1 MKIHFS
7 PTFFFLMDIDF
18 SKVKTLEPINKKFV
32 LDRISDA
39 QIFAYY
45 HGQFSLGEVYCS
57 KLRPD
62 KTPSCGFY
70 ISTSGKLIYN
80 DIAKET
86 SYDCFAFV
94 AALYNITFGEAVKK
108 IASDFGLID
117 GVPNKLAEKAMT
129 DLSGFDKT
137 LKKETVIA
145 FSPAKWDD
153 NNLSFWK
160 RYHITQDELERENIY
175 CINDLFINEV
185 RISKKDK
192 FVRYAITRMVD
203 GEMKTKV
210 YTPGSD
216 KFKWVSNIPMDCPF
230 GLDTFKPTGFSFVT
244 KSQKDRIVLKKF
256 LGDAVIACQ
265 SEKMSAFP
273 EKLQNQLKK
282 RVPINYVGYD
292 NDPTGLES
300 LSKLE
305 QNGFVPIHIPVEY
318 REKFGLKDFSDLVKE
333 HGLKSLESFLK
344 TNKII

>member
-1 MKIHFS
+1 M
-7 PTFFFLMDIDF
+7 IDF
-18 SKVKTLEPINKKFV
+18 SKAKTLEPINKKFV

-45 HGQFSLGEVYCS
+45 HGQFSLGEIYCS

-62 KTPSCGFY
+62 KNPSCGFY

-80 DIAKET
+80 DIAKEQ

-108 IASDFGLID
+108 IAADFGLID
-117 GVPNKLAEKAMT
+117 GVPNKLAEKAMA
-129 DLSGFDKT
+129 DLSSFDKT

-145 FSPAKWDD
+145 FSPAKWTSE
-153 NNLSFWK
+153 NLSFWWQY
-160 RYHITQDELERENIY
+160 RISQDELEAENIY
-175 CINDLFINEV
+175 CINNLFINEV
-185 RISKKDK
+185 RISKKENLI
-192 FVRYAITRMVD
+192 RYAITRMVD

-216 KFKWVSNIPMDCPF
+216 KYKWVSNIPMDCPF
-230 GLDTFKPTGFSFVT
+230 GLDTFKPKDFAFVT

-273 EKLQNQLKK
+273 ERLQNQLLK
-282 RVPINYVGYD
+282 RVPKNYVGYD
-292 NDPTGLES
+292 IDETGKES
-300 LSKLE
+300 MGKLE
-305 QNGFVPIHIPVEY
+305 KIGFTPIYIPDGYIEN
-318 REKFGLKDFSDLVKE
+318 FNIKDFADLAKE
-333 HGLKSLESFLK
+333 HGLNAVEKLLK
-344 TNKII
+344 NYKII